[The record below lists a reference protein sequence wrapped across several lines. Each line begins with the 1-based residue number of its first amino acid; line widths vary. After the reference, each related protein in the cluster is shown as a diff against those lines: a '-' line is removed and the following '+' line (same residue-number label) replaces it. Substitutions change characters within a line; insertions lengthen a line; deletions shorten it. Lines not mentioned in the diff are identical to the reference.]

1 MPRGRPITTGTGK
14 RGPRV
19 AVSPV
24 TANHLDALALPG
36 ESRPVTLARVVE
48 EHIARKEKE

>member
-19 AVSPV
+19 AVSPGTIV
-24 TANHLDALALPG
+24 KLDALALPG
-36 ESRPVTLARVVE
+36 ETRPATLARVVAE
-48 EHIARKEKE
+48 CVARKEEG